1 MMFMNWI
8 TLLLGLGLYLS
19 PAILGF
25 ADHIPDSRISIL
37 PGMVI
42 MSVAFWKFGDPDA
55 GKWPPILLC
64 LSGITVIAGS
74 LLLGGMGHTHLLKI
88 GIVTGVPT
96 TLLGAWK
103 FMRKRDEDA

>member
-1 MMFMNWI
+1 MMVINWV
-8 TLLLGLGLYLS
+8 TLLLGVGLFLS

-42 MSVAFWKFGDPDA
+42 MSVAFWKFGNPDA

-74 LLLGGMGHTHLLKI
+74 LLLGGIGGHTHLI
-88 GIVTGVPT
+88 VVGFVTGVPVI
-96 TLLGAWK
+96 LLGARGY
-103 FMRKRDEDA
+103 MRTRPE